1 MCPALD
7 DDAMVGDRLPRRC
20 RDIHLADP
28 PVASPPMV
36 PADEGSQPDEGL
48 PPNLGRSAVVMAVG
62 TTLSRVT
69 GLGRLMAMAFALGVM
84 ERGRLADSYN
94 IANTMPN
101 VIYELILGGVL
112 TSVFIPVLVAELR
125 KKRDDDA
132 WDSVSALVTTSI
144 VTVVGITVVAVV
156 CAPWIIRL
164 FTFRLSG
171 PDAVQQQELGT
182 FFFRIF
188 APQIAFYGIAAI
200 AGGLLN
206 AHDRFAVPMFA
217 PILNNV
223 VVIATFVAFGLV
235 VSSTSSDPSL
245 SQKLLL
251 GIGTTAG
258 VALMAL
264 AHWPSVRR
272 LPGKLRWRPD
282 FRHPAVR
289 KLARLSVW
297 TIGYVVA
304 NQLSFSVGLVLAT
317 GVRGGATAMFI
328 AFAFF
333 QLPYGIAAVSIM
345 TALVPRMSAQA
356 IEGDEDGF
364 RASVG
369 SGLRLMGVVLL
380 PATAAYLVLA
390 RPLVTTLLEHG
401 VMEAESSRLV
411 AEVLQ
416 MFALGLVPFSF
427 YLLLLRAFYAR
438 QDAKTPTL
446 VNVVLNTVYAVFSLL
461 LFPAFRVQGL
471 ALAHSLCYVSGAVLA
486 GVLLSRRTAGLDIRR
501 TVGALGRAAG
511 ASAVAAG
518 AMIVA
523 VAGVDSVMGPSG
535 ERALVQLVAGGLA
548 GGVAFLVA
556 AKVLRVEE
564 LGTLRNLLPG
574 RLRSSPGLR

>member
-1 MCPALD
+1 
-7 DDAMVGDRLPRRC
+7 
-20 RDIHLADP
+20 
-28 PVASPPMV
+28 MV
-36 PADEGSQPDEGL
+36 PVEEGSEPDEGL

-69 GLGRLMAMAFALGVM
+69 GLGRLVALAFALGVT
-84 ERGRLADSYN
+84 ESRLADSYN

-112 TSVFIPVLVAELR
+112 TSVFIPVLVEELR

-132 WDSVSALVTTSI
+132 WGSVSALVTTSA
-144 VTVVGITVVAVV
+144 VAVTAIAV
-156 CAPWIIRL
+156 LAVVFAPWIIRL

-171 PDAVQQQELGT
+171 AEQAQQQELAT
-182 FFFRIF
+182 FFLRIF
-188 APQIAFYGIAAI
+188 APQIAFYGFAAI

-223 VVIATFVAFGLV
+223 VVIATFLAFAAIVSGTPDEAGVA
-235 VSSTSSDPSL
+235 TAT

-251 GIGTTAG
+251 AVGTTGG

-264 AHWPSVRR
+264 AHWPSVRA

-289 KLARLSVW
+289 KLARLSLW

-304 NQLSFSVGLVLAT
+304 NQLSFGVGLVLAN
-317 GVRGGATAMFI
+317 GVQGGPTAMFT

-356 IEGDEDGF
+356 VEGDDAGF
-364 RASVG
+364 GASVG
-369 SGLRLMGVVLL
+369 SGLRLMGVLLL

-401 VMEAESSRLV
+401 VMSAGSSRLV

-416 MFALGLVPFSF
+416 LFALGLVPFSF

-446 VNVVLNTVYAVFSLL
+446 VNVVLNTVYAVFSLI

-486 GVLLSRRTAGLDIRR
+486 GVLLSRRMGGLDVGR
-501 TVGALGRAAG
+501 TFGALGRAAG

-518 AMIVA
+518 AMVLA
-523 VAGVDSVMGPSG
+523 VAGVDTVMGPSG
-535 ERALVQLVAGGLA
+535 ARALVQLAAGGLA
-548 GGVAFLVA
+548 GGIAFLGA
-556 AKVLRVEE
+556 AKALRVEE
-564 LGTLRNLLPG
+564 LDTLRNLLPG
-574 RLRSSPGLR
+574 RSRSSSGLR

>member
-1 MCPALD
+1 
-7 DDAMVGDRLPRRC
+7 MVQ
-20 RDIHLADP
+20 
-28 PVASPPMV
+28 
-36 PADEGSQPDEGL
+36 ADEGSDTDEDL

-69 GLGRLMAMAFALGVM
+69 GLGRLVAMAFALGVT
-84 ERGRLADSYN
+84 ESRLADSYN

-112 TSVFIPVLVAELR
+112 TSVFIPVLVEELR

-132 WDSVSALVTTSI
+132 WESVSALVTTSA
-144 VTVVGITVVAVV
+144 VAVV
-156 CAPWIIRL
+156 AITLLAVLGAPWIIRL

-171 PDAVQQQELGT
+171 AEQAQQQELAT
-182 FFFRIF
+182 FFLRIF
-188 APQIAFYGIAAI
+188 APQIAFYGFAAI

-223 VVIATFVAFGLV
+223 VVIATFLGFAAV
-235 VSSTSSDPSL
+235 VSGTPDEAGVGTAL

-251 GIGTTAG
+251 AVGTTGG

-272 LPGKLRWRPD
+272 LPGKLRWRPN
-282 FRHPAVR
+282 FRHPSVV
-289 KLARLSVW
+289 KLARLSLW
-297 TIGYVVA
+297 TLGYVVA
-304 NQLSFSVGLVLAT
+304 NQLSFSVGP
-317 GVRGGATAMFI
+317 TAMFT

-345 TALVPRMSAQA
+345 TALVPRMSTQA
-356 IEGDEDGF
+356 VQGDEDGF

-369 SGLRLMGVVLL
+369 TGMRLMGLLLL
-380 PATAAYLVLA
+380 PATAAYLVLS
-390 RPLVTTLLEHG
+390 RPIVTTLLEHG
-401 VMEAESSRLV
+401 VMSANSSRLV
-411 AEVLQ
+411 AEVLN

-446 VNVVLNTVYAVFSLL
+446 INVVLNAVYAIFSLI

-471 ALAHSLCYVSGAVLA
+471 AFAHSLCYVSGAVLA
-486 GVLLSRRTAGLDIRR
+486 GVLLSRRMGGLATGR
-501 TVGALGRAAG
+501 TWAALGRSAV
-511 ASAVAAG
+511 ASVVAAG
-518 AMIVA
+518 AMILA
-523 VAGVDSVMGPSG
+523 VAAVDSVMGPSG
-535 ERALVQLVAGGLA
+535 ERALVQSVAGVIA
-548 GGVAFLVA
+548 GGIAFVGA
-556 AKVLRVEE
+556 AKVLRIEE
-564 LGTLRNLLPG
+564 LDMLRNLLPG
-574 RLRSSPGLR
+574 RSRTSSGLG